1 MPALKYDWIWMRM
14 GLAKELEN
22 VDLGKPAIVGGWL
35 FLFLVCVFAYF
46 PGLSGPFVF
55 DDLDSIEALG
65 KLGGVRDWDTFRA
78 FVFGGSAGPTGR
90 PLALLSFLIDG
101 QNWPTDAWPFKR
113 TNLIIHLING
123 ALLGVFISQVLRL
136 LDFKQT
142 DVRWIAWLSTAAWL
156 LHPFLVST
164 TLYVVQR
171 MAQLSTMFIFAGL
184 IGHLYGRS
192 ILRYNKSRAYLV
204 MTCSIGVFTVL
215 SMISKENG
223 ILLPTLV
230 GVVEFTVLAS
240 QRQRLAKL
248 DLRWIATVIIAPSL
262 IILAYLAERAF
273 RGDFFD
279 NAPLRDFSI
288 YERILTQPRILF
300 DYLQHWFVP
309 KLYTTGVFQDHYI
322 KSTGFWAPATTALS
336 IVAHLS
342 LITAATVYRRKW
354 PLAAMAVLFFYVGHL
369 LESTVI
375 NLELYFEHRN
385 YLPACFLFVPVI
397 ALMRRKMR
405 TRIFVVVALGITLL
419 LSGFTHYSATVWQ
432 DFSSMAQAS
441 AQKAPT
447 SARAQA
453 EYARDLFNAHRYEE
467 SLRVIDMAIANIPA
481 QKPHLLVNRLI
492 MLCRLGILDASEFEK
507 VSRRISDTVYDPRLI
522 SIYQEFAGVVIDRQ
536 CVNVTLDALRT
547 MFAKML
553 NKPENSAERSIG
565 HAQIRYFLGFVDVH
579 NGRPE
584 HAVAEFEASMRV
596 QANVPMA
603 MNMASLLAT
612 GTYFKE
618 ALYISDLAL
627 DELENSK
634 NGTSLHRIANE
645 TAIREFQTI
654 VRADLK
660 RTKFDDTAGPTP

>member
-1 MPALKYDWIWMRM
+1 
-14 GLAKELEN
+14 
-22 VDLGKPAIVGGWL
+22 
-35 FLFLVCVFAYF
+35 
-46 PGLSGPFVF
+46 
-55 DDLDSIEALG
+55 
-65 KLGGVRDWDTFRA
+65 
-78 FVFGGSAGPTGR
+78 
-90 PLALLSFLIDG
+90 
-101 QNWPTDAWPFKR
+101 
-113 TNLIIHLING
+113 
-123 ALLGVFISQVLRL
+123 
-136 LDFKQT
+136 
-142 DVRWIAWLSTAAWL
+142 
-156 LHPFLVST
+156 
-164 TLYVVQR
+164 
-171 MAQLSTMFIFAGL
+171 
-184 IGHLYGRS
+184 
-192 ILRYNKSRAYLV
+192 
-204 MTCSIGVFTVL
+204 
-215 SMISKENG
+215 
-223 ILLPTLV
+223 
-230 GVVEFTVLAS
+230 
-240 QRQRLAKL
+240 
-248 DLRWIATVIIAPSL
+248 
-262 IILAYLAERAF
+262 
-273 RGDFFD
+273 
-279 NAPLRDFSI
+279 
-288 YERILTQPRILF
+288 
-300 DYLQHWFVP
+300 
-309 KLYTTGVFQDHYI
+309 
-322 KSTGFWAPATTALS
+322 
-336 IVAHLS
+336 
-342 LITAATVYRRKW
+342 
-354 PLAAMAVLFFYVGHL
+354 
-369 LESTVI
+369 
-375 NLELYFEHRN
+375 
-385 YLPACFLFVPVI
+385 
-397 ALMRRKMR
+397 
-405 TRIFVVVALGITLL
+405 
-419 LSGFTHYSATVWQ
+419 
-432 DFSSMAQAS
+432 MAQAS

-584 HAVAEFEASMRV
+584 HAVAEFETSMRV